1 MARDPESIQREIEQ
15 TRDALADSLD
25 ALTDRANPKR
35 FVDAGKV
42 QVQAKLAD
50 PKIKYALIGVGAV
63 LALAVLKKL
72 FS

>member
-15 TRDALADSLD
+15 TRDALAESLD
-25 ALTDRANPKR
+25 ALTDRVHPKR
-35 FVDAGKV
+35 FVDAGRE
-42 QVQAKLAD
+42 QVQIKLAD
-50 PKIKYALIGVGAV
+50 PKIKYAVIGVGAI

>member
-1 MARDPESIQREIEQ
+1 MARDPESIQQEIEK
-15 TRDALADSLD
+15 TRESLGASLD

-35 FVDAGKV
+35 FVDTGKA
-42 QVQAKLAD
+42 QVQEKLAD
-50 PKIKYALIGVGAV
+50 PKIKYALIGVGAI